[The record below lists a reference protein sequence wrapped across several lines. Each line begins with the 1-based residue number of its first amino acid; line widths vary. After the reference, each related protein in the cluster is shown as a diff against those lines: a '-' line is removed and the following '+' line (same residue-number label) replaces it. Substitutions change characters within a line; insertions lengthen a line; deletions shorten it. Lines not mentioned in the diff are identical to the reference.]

1 MSGGLQIPTADEG
14 WKRTAY
20 LVAFGILAVV
30 GLLVM
35 TGAWFLLP
43 LASLEE
49 LTEQGK
55 AVATGTTMAGTT
67 FWFGVLPLLLAHAVG
82 LVLLCSIGAVG
93 RYDRRSGI
101 WLGIAAVAAASIL
114 GLVVTLI
121 LSGGQLIVTYNY
133 VP

>member
-1 MSGGLQIPTADEG
+1 
-14 WKRTAY
+14 
-20 LVAFGILAVV
+20 VAFGILAVV

-121 LSGGQLIVTYNY
+121 LSGGQLIATYNY